1 MAADIR
7 GQVLVQD
14 EIHKLV
20 LNGDIEYSRTI
31 SKLNFCQKNSS
42 TELLPPCVIPMR
54 MRNPKK
60 GLQKVHTLRKT
71 IKLCQSTSAY
81 TTPVDHYCSAILRK
95 GAVPS
100 RQG

>member
-31 SKLNFCQKNSS
+31 SKLNFCQKI
-42 TELLPPCVIPMR
+42 LLQNYYHPASFIHMG
-54 MRNPKK
+54 MRNPN
-60 GLQKVHTLRKT
+60 KV
-71 IKLCQSTSAY
+71 
-81 TTPVDHYCSAILRK
+81 
-95 GAVPS
+95 
-100 RQG
+100 